1 MDKTSGDLKVLAI
14 SNLFPNQFEPRR
26 GLFNLNQFNA
36 LAATG
41 VDVKVVAP
49 VPAFPG
55 MGLAPRLASSGRAAR
70 VPHTDEIGGLP
81 VWYPRYPYLPL
92 VGREF
97 HGPLYYRGT
106 RKAIGRIIDDWGPD
120 VIYVTWT
127 WPDAFAAGLIAR
139 DHGLP
144 YVVKVH
150 GTDINEY
157 LDYRGRKRRILSAL
171 DNASG
176 VVSVSEALKEVMSG
190 QGIETDKIHVIYNG
204 VDRKQYRPQD
214 KSESRL
220 RLGIDADAP
229 TVVFVGNLKPVKGL
243 DQLLKAFKE
252 LRGQIQNVKLHI
264 IGRGPL
270 ESELRKQSINLG
282 LEEQV
287 RFEGEQSPVEVSRW
301 MSAADVLCLPSVN
314 EGVPNVLLEAM
325 ACGTPV
331 VASLVGGIPEI
342 VDRGRCGYLVKPG
355 FPGLLAEALE
365 KSLNREWEHDVIR
378 RHTEPFT
385 WENNADRLREL
396 LEKTKT
402 TQSQYA

>member
-1 MDKTSGDLKVLAI
+1 LDKSSGELKVLAI
-14 SNLFPNQFEPRR
+14 SNLFPNPFEPRR
-26 GLFNLNQFNA
+26 GLFNLNQFKA

-41 VDVKVVAP
+41 VEVKVVAP

-55 MGLAPRLASSGRAAR
+55 MGLAPRLASSGRAAK
-70 VPHTDEIGGLP
+70 VPHSGEVGGLP

-97 HGPLYYRGT
+97 HGQLYYRGT
-106 RKAIGRIIDDWGPD
+106 RKAIGRIMDDWSPD
-120 VIYVTWT
+120 IIYVTWT

-139 DHGLP
+139 DHRLP

-157 LDYRGRKRRILSAL
+157 LDYRVRKKRILSAL
-171 DNASG
+171 NKASG
-176 VVSVSEALKEVMSG
+176 IVSVSDALKDVMSG
-190 QGIETDKIHVIYNG
+190 QGVDVDKIHVIYNG
-204 VDRKQYRPQD
+204 VDRKLYRPQS

-220 RLGIDADAP
+220 RLGITADEP
-229 TVVFVGNLKPVKGL
+229 TVVFIGNLKPVKGL

-252 LRGQIQNVKLHI
+252 LHGRNQNVRLHI

-270 ESELRKQSINLG
+270 ESDLRKQSINLG

-287 RFEGEQSPVEVSRW
+287 RFEGEQSPVEVARW
-301 MSAADVLCLPSVN
+301 MSAADVLCLPSIN

-331 VASLVGGIPEI
+331 VASRVGGIPEI
-342 VDRGRCGYLVKPG
+342 VDRGRCGFLVKPG
-355 FPGLLAEALE
+355 FPDKLAEALE
-365 KSLNREWEHDVIR
+365 KSLNREWEHNEIR
-378 RHTEPFT
+378 KHTEPFT
-385 WENNADRLREL
+385 WENNADRLREV
-396 LEKTKT
+396 LEKTKIEHN
-402 TQSQYA
+402 QNA

>member
-1 MDKTSGDLKVLAI
+1 LDNKSGDLKVLAI
-14 SNLFPNQFEPRR
+14 SNLFPNPFEPRR
-26 GLFNLNQFNA
+26 GLFNLNQFGA
-36 LAATG
+36 LAAAG

-70 VPHTDEIGGLP
+70 VPHSGEVDGLP

-120 VIYVTWT
+120 VLYVTWT

-157 LDYRGRKRRILSAL
+157 LGYRMRKRRILSAL
-171 DNASG
+171 NNASG
-176 VVSVSEALKEVMSG
+176 IVSVSGALKEVMSD
-190 QGIETDKIHVIYNG
+190 QGIDADKIHVIYNG
-204 VDRKQYRPQD
+204 VDRNLYRRQPG
-214 KSESRL
+214 EGSRL
-220 RLGIDADAP
+220 RLGITPDALII
-229 TVVFVGNLKPVKGL
+229 VFVGNLKPVKGL

-252 LRGQIQNVKLHI
+252 LRGRVNNVRLHI

-270 ESELRKQSINLG
+270 ESDLRRQTAHLG
-282 LEEQV
+282 VDEEV
-287 RFEGEQSPVEVSRW
+287 RFEGEQSPEEVSRW
-301 MSAADVLCLPSVN
+301 MNAADVVCLPSVN

-342 VDRGRCGYLVKPG
+342 VDRGRCGFLVKPG

-365 KSLNREWEHDVIR
+365 KSLTREWDHDEIR
-378 RHTEPFT
+378 GHTEPFT
-385 WENNADRLREL
+385 WENNAGRLRGV
-396 LEKTKT
+396 LESARTK
-402 TQSQYA
+402 QNHYA